1 MINLRIHTSVLS
13 YYIFLTFNI
22 LSVQPDIKLQS
33 AGSCSSSAH
42 THLPADV
49 VSSSQIMIIH
59 GASCPPNIMYEV
71 IP

>member
-33 AGSCSSSAH
+33 AGSCSSPAH
-42 THLPADV
+42 TCQQML
-49 VSSSQIMIIH
+49 
-59 GASCPPNIMYEV
+59 CPPAKL
-71 IP
+71 